1 MSIIRRPDVSEY
13 DARYAQYIDLVP
25 EADLPQA
32 LSRQLDETRN
42 LIAGIPESRID
53 FPYAAGEW
61 TVREILGHL
70 LDSERIFGFRLLCFG
85 RGDTVSLERADQNM
99 YVKNAEFDR
108 YVFDDLFQE
117 FALVRTANVSLLRYL
132 PTEAWDRVGTV
143 GGLSISVRAIAFLML
158 GHERHHLATVRTKY
172 LRDSA

>member
-1 MSIIRRPDVSEY
+1 MSIRRPDASEY
-13 DARYAQYIDLVP
+13 DARYAPYMVLVP

-42 LIAGIPESRID
+42 LLAGIPASRID
-53 FPYAAGEW
+53 VRYAAGEW

-70 LDSERIFGFRLLCFG
+70 LDTERIFGFRLLCFG
-85 RGDTVSLERADQNM
+85 RGDTASLERTDEDL
-99 YVKNAEFDR
+99 YVKHAEFDR
-108 YVFDDLFQE
+108 YDFDDLFQE
-117 FALVRTANVSLLRYL
+117 FALVRKSHISLLRYL
-132 PTEAWDRVGTV
+132 PPEAWDRVGTV